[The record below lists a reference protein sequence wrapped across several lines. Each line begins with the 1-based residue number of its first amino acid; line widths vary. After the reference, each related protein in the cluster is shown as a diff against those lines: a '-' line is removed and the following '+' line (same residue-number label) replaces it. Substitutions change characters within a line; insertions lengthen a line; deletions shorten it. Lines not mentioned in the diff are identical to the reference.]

1 MLPMIPI
8 AAALAVAR
16 FDLEDV
22 QFGLLNLGG
31 LVLLVVFAASMLV
44 LRKVFRL
51 EGVPCCDL
59 YSSAARAR
67 PVVPLHASSDAECGN
82 HSVSEAPLKECLREP
97 VEAAGAAE

>member
-22 QFGLLNLGG
+22 QLGLLNLGG
-31 LVLLVVFAASMLV
+31 LVLLVIFGASMLV

-51 EGVPCCDL
+51 EGVPCCGL
-59 YSSAARAR
+59 YSSAAKAR
-67 PVVPLHASSDAECGN
+67 PAVALHASSDTECGN
-82 HSVSEAPLKECLREP
+82 HSASEAQLKECLRKP